1 MHKTNE
7 NKMFHKSKHILKQ
20 DNYKK
25 NYVISIRFDEN
36 IYQILPIYHTYKKV
50 LLL

>member
-25 NYVISIRFDEN
+25 IMLSPSD
-36 IYQILPIYHTYKKV
+36 LM
-50 LLL
+50 